1 MKIQNLLPTISYFG
15 YEAHGIYLNPQE
27 ISREL
32 PVALASNDWLR
43 ADVQASRVRLLC
55 DAHDRSVMKA
65 LGIELPNA
73 DKAQEV
79 LKTAVKPAPA
89 VRLQPEATVNV
100 MRVELEAYVNGMA
113 TLNDKVKY
121 LEDLILK
128 GRPQARGLAEALL
141 APLKA
146 LQINDPTHIDKPE
159 APIDQEPQEPQADI
173 KSGEPMINIGAPLIA
188 GDRDL
193 VPRVPQAPRSKAL
206 ANMSKLEMLSYATS
220 IGCAAN
226 PMTAHK
232 DLKTMVTAKET
243 ELGYEAK
250 K

>member
-1 MKIQNLLPTISYFG
+1 MKIQNLLPTRSYFG

-27 ISREL
+27 ISREV
-32 PVALASNDWLR
+32 PVALASNEWLR
-43 ADVQASRVRLLC
+43 ADVQASRIRLMC
-55 DAHDRSVMKA
+55 DAQDRSVLRA
-65 LGIELPNA
+65 LGIELPST
-73 DKAQEV
+73 DKAQEA

-128 GRPQARGLAEALL
+128 GKPQARGLAESLL

-159 APIDQEPQEPQADI
+159 APINQEPQAPVEDV
-173 KSGEPMINIGAPLIA
+173 KATEPMINIGTPLIA
-188 GDRDL
+188 GGQDL
-193 VPRVPQAPRSKAL
+193 AAPRAPRSKAL
-206 ANMSKLEMLSYATS
+206 ANMSKLEMLSYATT

-226 PMTAHK
+226 PMTPHK
-232 DLKTMVTAKET
+232 DLKTMVIAKET
-243 ELGYEAK
+243 ELGFEAK